1 MIWDKSIKDCC
12 PRISSTF
19 ATSLPTCWS
28 YSSDLGAR
36 IYKIASTTKESTFSA
51 INEQHKL
58 LLVFLKG
65 LSNEHKNPF
74 LALLAA
80 LLLCVIR
87 VLESILWRSVSFW
100 YQKVP
105 EPQQDS
111 DKITL
116 PAFKEIS
123 PPTPLMYKTYNPNQ
137 PLLPSVRILTE
148 FCKFRYFCSY
158 PNEFTGFR
166 SFCNL
171 HNKDRELQFILET
184 IHVIDYVC
192 RGFLNANTF
201 FDSQQV
207 QLLLTFQ
214 QLPRS
219 ILVVNGKFTGSVVL
233 PSHQPNENPVTW
245 VDNATVN
252 LWLTYVLP
260 TAPRQLRCVRNGFIG
275 SPDDPASID
284 LRFRVMKLVDI
295 FACSYAAIEKL
306 LSTYSVDEI
315 KSQVNRKTNGTHV
328 LKSQSL
334 LQQWHQI
341 RELELQHEQ
350 QQQAF
355 IRRQN
360 EFIVQ

>member
-1 MIWDKSIKDCC
+1 M
-12 PRISSTF
+12 
-19 ATSLPTCWS
+19 
-28 YSSDLGAR
+28 
-36 IYKIASTTKESTFSA
+36 
-51 INEQHKL
+51 NEQYKL
-58 LLVFLKG
+58 LLNFLKG
-65 LSNEHKNPF
+65 LSNQPKQSPF

-80 LLLCVIR
+80 LLLCVIH
-87 VLESILWRSVSFW
+87 VVESVYFRTIFFWRNV
-100 YQKVP
+100 QANP
-105 EPQQDS
+105 EQES
-111 DKITL
+111 DKSSL

-123 PPTPLMYKTYNPNQ
+123 PPNPLMYKTYNPNQ

-158 PNEFTGFR
+158 PNEFTAFR

-233 PSHQPNENPVTW
+233 PSHQPNENPLTW
-245 VDNATVN
+245 VSNATIN

-260 TAPRQLRCVRNGFIG
+260 GAPRQLRCVRNGFIG

-284 LRFRVMKLVDI
+284 LRYRVMKLVDI
-295 FACSYAAIEKL
+295 FACAYASIEKL
-306 LSTYSVDEI
+306 LGAYTVDEMKLEI
-315 KSQVNRKTNGTHV
+315 DKKTNGTHI

-334 LQQWHQI
+334 LQQWQQI
-341 RELELQHEQ
+341 RELEIRHEQ

-355 IRRQN
+355 IMRQN
-360 EFIVQ
+360 DFIVQ